1 MFKITD
7 EDIFEIGLI
16 DIYKEEN
23 EELDEDE
30 DLIEMSWDDVTH
42 LLDELEIK
50 LQNRFEDNEAYSLVN
65 FFLDVLDNCRFVE
78 FFDQE
83 VFYMMNF
90 NRFEVS
96 DLFKK
101 WLGLSEIDGTLW
113 INDNSM
119 DINGVETFRI
129 CDWYENTL

>member
-1 MFKITD
+1 
-7 EDIFEIGLI
+7 
-16 DIYKEEN
+16 
-23 EELDEDE
+23 
-30 DLIEMSWDDVTH
+30 
-42 LLDELEIK
+42 
-50 LQNRFEDNEAYSLVN
+50 
-65 FFLDVLDNCRFVE
+65 
-78 FFDQE
+78 
-83 VFYMMNF
+83 MNF

>member
-78 FFDQE
+78 FFD
-83 VFYMMNF
+83 
-90 NRFEVS
+90 
-96 DLFKK
+96 
-101 WLGLSEIDGTLW
+101 
-113 INDNSM
+113 
-119 DINGVETFRI
+119 
-129 CDWYENTL
+129 